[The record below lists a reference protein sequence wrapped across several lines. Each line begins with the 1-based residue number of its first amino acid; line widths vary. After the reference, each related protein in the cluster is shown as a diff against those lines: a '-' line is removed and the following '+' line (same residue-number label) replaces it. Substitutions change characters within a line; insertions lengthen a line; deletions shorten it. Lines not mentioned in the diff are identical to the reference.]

1 MVENR
6 AKARVM
12 NRIDHTALTILYWG
26 ATSYEGVTTRLDDA
40 ALDKITVLV
49 EVPPAN
55 REAFKR
61 VVGNI
66 VSSTHCIAISTE
78 SKAIWDSLSRR
89 NVIHHLDDLIAA
101 LDPLLLP
108 GGEIM
113 AAGFFLAGEPRN
125 GTEAVEMGLLGQRF
139 VLELLEKAQRA
150 KEIATKTKWLFG
162 RGGPR
167 RARGS
172 PALDCFL
179 MHFLGAAQ
187 YFEAKRLTASKSH
200 RKAGVAVTGTI
211 VDVLYLVAPCIHKNF
226 LAYTDTSILYA
237 IDRWRREVKTLHLT
251 FPRQPFWVRQSYP
264 K

>member
-12 NRIDHTALTILYWG
+12 NRIDHTALTILYWS
-26 ATSYEGVTTRLDDA
+26 ATSYEGVTTCLDDA
-40 ALDKITVLV
+40 ALDQITVLV

-89 NVIHHLDDLIAA
+89 NVIHLLDDLIAA

-150 KEIATKTKWLFG
+150 K
-162 RGGPR
+162 
-167 RARGS
+167 
-172 PALDCFL
+172 
-179 MHFLGAAQ
+179 
-187 YFEAKRLTASKSH
+187 
-200 RKAGVAVTGTI
+200 
-211 VDVLYLVAPCIHKNF
+211 
-226 LAYTDTSILYA
+226 
-237 IDRWRREVKTLHLT
+237 
-251 FPRQPFWVRQSYP
+251 
-264 K
+264 